1 MLQGPVIYSSLD
13 HRRFLPL
20 ESSSLSSSSSS
31 SSLSYISTASPS
43 SASHSSYDD
52 SIHSSPP
59 SSFDSPTSAKF
70 LTLSDRLPSSLSA
83 ASSSLSYYSP
93 ASAVSS
99 ATSVDIASPYS
110 SLESGNSLSEYD
122 TPRRTNAAAEAA
134 LKHASNLQRQAS
146 SAQALP
152 KEQLQNPRRT
162 RRLLDTQDAN
172 PVGPQLIAAPPP
184 LVRQADRKVNFVDNL
199 VDTAAQIVEAIWP
212 SSMQKPCE
220 PSLGRVLPLRT
231 FIQETLRR
239 SRTSYSTLQV
249 ALYYLF
255 VIRAF
260 IPIDEAAL
268 HLSESCPDAR
278 ALQCGRRMFL
288 AALILASKYLQDR
301 NYSARAWSKISGLN
315 ITEINTNE
323 LAFLTTVNWKLHISD
338 HIFDRWTKIVLKCT
352 PTTSILPAKA
362 SVHCNFA
369 SNRWIHIFSQL
380 NGSLDLLILEDMLA
394 EESPAVRC
402 TESKLSSLQTINPED
417 SAASVP
423 NFATASVSGKINS
436 MAFALAAPTVGRG
449 MCNENMPTRSSDERL
464 PARCS
469 RKSSLSVCE
478 TIDSCQMDVSAINSS
493 MPTCSSALRNLTR
506 SSDKLTIVVDPR
518 QQLSSLSRS
527 TAPVQ
532 VTPVREQIL
541 GNVRMGSGHTI
552 PTPSAVSMP
561 PVSGK
566 NRKRGNET
574 PVASRHQKKQRDRH
588 GEPDSQKVSEPVV
601 PSGLTPQMRQ
611 MNTNFSISG
620 KKGNGIRMN
629 INPGLSLSNMA
640 HGQMMRPG
648 TGQRSM
654 GHVVYG

>member
-20 ESSSLSSSSSS
+20 EPSSYL
-31 SSLSYISTASPS
+31 STASPS
-43 SASHSSYDD
+43 SASHSSCDD

-70 LTLSDRLPSSLSA
+70 LTLSDRLPSSLST

-99 ATSVDIASPYS
+99 ATSVDLASPYS
-110 SLESGNSLSEYD
+110 RIGFEDSLGEYD

-146 SAQALP
+146 LAQALP

-162 RRLLDTQDAN
+162 RRLLDAQDAN
-172 PVGPQLIAAPPP
+172 PVGPQLVAAPPP

-212 SSMQKPCE
+212 SSMMQKSCE

-268 HLSESCPDAR
+268 HLSDSCLDAR

-315 ITEINTNE
+315 ITEINANE

-362 SVHCNFA
+362 SIHCNFA
-369 SNRWIHIFSQL
+369 SNKWIRIFSRL
-380 NGSLDLLILEDMLA
+380 NGSLDLLVLEDMLT
-394 EESPAVRC
+394 EESPAANC
-402 TESKLSSLQTINPED
+402 PEPKLTGLQSVNSED
-417 SAASVP
+417 SEASVP
-423 NFATASVSGKINS
+423 SFAAASGPGKINS

-449 MCNENMPTRSSDERL
+449 ICNENMPPRSSDERV

-478 TIDSCQMDVSAINSS
+478 TLDSCQMDVSTIDSS
-493 MPTCSSALRNLTR
+493 MSTCPSALRNLTR
-506 SSDKLTIVVDPR
+506 SSEKLAIVVDPR
-518 QQLSSLSRS
+518 QQLNTSSRS
-527 TAPVQ
+527 TGPIQ
-532 VTPVREQIL
+532 VTP
-541 GNVRMGSGHTI
+541 GNARMESRRTA
-552 PTPSAVSMP
+552 PAPPAAALPS
-561 PVSGK
+561 VSGK

-574 PVASRHQKKQRDRH
+574 PVASRHQKKQKDRL
-588 GEPDSQKVSEPVV
+588 GEFDTQKVLEPVV

-620 KKGNGIRMN
+620 KRGNGLRMS
-629 INPGLSLSNMA
+629 INPGLSLGNMP

>member
-1 MLQGPVIYSSLD
+1 MLQGPIVYSSLD

-20 ESSSLSSSSSS
+20 ESSYL
-31 SSLSYISTASPS
+31 STASPS
-43 SASHSSYDD
+43 STSHSSSCDD
-52 SIHSSPP
+52 SIHSSSPP
-59 SSFDSPTSAKF
+59 SSFDSPTSTKF
-70 LTLSDRLPSSLSA
+70 LTLSDRLPPSLSTV
-83 ASSSLSYYSP
+83 SSSSSSSSQYSP
-93 ASAVSS
+93 ASRASS
-99 ATSVDIASPYS
+99 ATSVDLASPYS
-110 SLESGNSLSEYD
+110 HIGSEDSSSEYD
-122 TPRRTNAAAEAA
+122 TPRRINAAAEAA
-134 LKHASNLQRQAS
+134 LKHASNLQKQAS
-146 SAQALP
+146 SAQPLP

-162 RRLLDTQDAN
+162 RRLLEAQDAN
-172 PVGPQLIAAPPP
+172 PVGPQLIVAAPPP

-212 SSMQKPCE
+212 SSMMQKSCE

-268 HLSESCPDAR
+268 HLSESCPDIR

-315 ITEINTNE
+315 ITEINANE

-362 SVHCNFA
+362 PALCSFA
-369 SNRWIHIFSQL
+369 SNNKWIRIFSRL
-380 NGSLDLLILEDMLA
+380 NCSLDLLVLEDMLN
-394 EESPAVRC
+394 EESPVVHC
-402 TESKLSSLQTINPED
+402 SEPKLAD
-417 SAASVP
+417 SQNIGSGDSEASVP
-423 NFATASVSGKINS
+423 SFAACPGKINS
-436 MAFALAAPTVGRG
+436 MAFALAAPMVSRG
-449 MCNENMPTRSSDERL
+449 MCNENMPPRSSSSCDERV

-478 TIDSCQMDVSAINSS
+478 TLDSCQMDVSVSESS
-493 MPTCSSALRNLTR
+493 MPCSSALRSLSR
-506 SSDKLTIVVDPR
+506 SSDKLAIVVDPR
-518 QQLSSLSRS
+518 QLGNTSSRG
-527 TAPVQ
+527 AGPVQ
-532 VTPVREQIL
+532 VPPVREQVL
-541 GNVRMGSGHTI
+541 GNARVEPRRTVSASTAAV
-552 PTPSAVSMP
+552 TPSF
-561 PVSGK
+561 SGK

-574 PVASRHQKKQRDRH
+574 PVASRHQKKQKDRL
-588 GEPDSQKVSEPVV
+588 GEFDAQKVSEPVV

-620 KKGNGIRMN
+620 KKGNGLRMS
-629 INPGLSLSNMA
+629 INPGLSMSA
-640 HGQMMRPG
+640 SHGQMMRPS

>member
-20 ESSSLSSSSSS
+20 ESSLSSSSS
-31 SSLSYISTASPS
+31 SSLSSYLSTGSPS
-43 SASHSSYDD
+43 STSHSSCDD
-52 SIHSSPP
+52 TIHSSPP

-93 ASAVSS
+93 ASAASS

-110 SLESGNSLSEYD
+110 SLESENSLNEYD

-146 SAQALP
+146 SAQPLP

-172 PVGPQLIAAPPP
+172 PVGPQLVAAPPP

-212 SSMQKPCE
+212 SSMMQKSCE
-220 PSLGRVLPLRT
+220 PSMGRVLPLRT

-268 HLSESCPDAR
+268 QLSDFCSDVR

-362 SVHCNFA
+362 SAHCNFA
-369 SNRWIHIFSQL
+369 SNRWIRIFSQL
-380 NGSLDLLILEDMLA
+380 NGSLDLLVLEDMLA
-394 EESPAVRC
+394 DESPAARGP
-402 TESKLSSLQTINPED
+402 EAKLSSLQNINSENSEAPV
-417 SAASVP
+417 SSFVATSGP
-423 NFATASVSGKINS
+423 NRVNS
-436 MAFALAAPTVGRG
+436 MAFALAAPMVSRG
-449 MCNENMPTRSSDERL
+449 MCNESMPPRSSDDRV

-478 TIDSCQMDVSAINSS
+478 TIDSCQVDISAINSS
-493 MPTCSSALRNLTR
+493 MSTCSSALRGLTR
-506 SSDKLTIVVDPR
+506 PSDKLAIVVDPR
-518 QQLSSLSRS
+518 QQFNPSNRS
-527 TAPVQ
+527 PAPAQ
-532 VTPVREQIL
+532 VTPEREQIL
-541 GNVRMGSGHTI
+541 GNARMEPRRTV
-552 PTPSAVSMP
+552 SASSAAAMP
-561 PVSGK
+561 PVFGK

-574 PVASRHQKKQRDRH
+574 PVASRHQKKQKDRL
-588 GEPDSQKVSEPVV
+588 GEFDSQKVSESVV

-620 KKGNGIRMN
+620 KKGNGLRMN
-629 INPGLSLSNMA
+629 INPGLSLGNMP
-640 HGQMMRPG
+640 HGQTMRPG